1 MKLDLLIKMFEL
13 YKLSGGK
20 LIEEEEDFVF
30 LMTRKSM
37 LKVYRNLEKGNLN
50 VNRIEEEVVRLLMF
64 GIIDDFKP
72 YDSNIKLDIPPQ
84 TRECLRLY
92 NGNIRGL

>member
-50 VNRIEEEVVRLLMF
+50 VNRIDEEVVRLLLF
-64 GIIDDFKP
+64 GNTNDFQP
-72 YDSNIKLDIPPQ
+72 YDSNIKLDMPPQ